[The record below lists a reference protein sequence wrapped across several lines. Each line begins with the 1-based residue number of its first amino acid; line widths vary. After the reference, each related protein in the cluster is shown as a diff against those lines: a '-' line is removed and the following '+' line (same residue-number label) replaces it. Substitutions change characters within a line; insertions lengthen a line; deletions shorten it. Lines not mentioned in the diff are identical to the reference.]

1 FFLLDAYR
9 ALELL
14 EEYYNRLDSPE
25 DKPLKNAIDRVIKVF
40 KSRLFQALLDIQEFY
55 ESILLDE
62 QRDRSAKM
70 DATLNL
76 ADEWEKQPILK
87 RNNQ

>member
-1 FFLLDAYR
+1 MIINMPVRKQGKRILKNVCIFIYFCLLDAYR

-40 KSRLFQALLDIQEFY
+40 KSRLFQALLG
-55 ESILLDE
+55 
-62 QRDRSAKM
+62 K
-70 DATLNL
+70 
-76 ADEWEKQPILK
+76 
-87 RNNQ
+87 